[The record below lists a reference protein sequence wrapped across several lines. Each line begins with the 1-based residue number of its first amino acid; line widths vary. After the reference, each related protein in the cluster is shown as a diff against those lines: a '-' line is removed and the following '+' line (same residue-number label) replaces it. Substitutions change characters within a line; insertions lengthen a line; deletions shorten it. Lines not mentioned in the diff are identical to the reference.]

1 MRFTRS
7 CLFAAF
13 AMLATAS
20 AAQAT
25 PISFSDTFDPANV
38 RFDNVGGSGAN
49 CLGNNVL
56 DTVAGQIG
64 GVCETLEF
72 THVLQAVLPHAG
84 PFDPSTDSLTSA
96 NLALYVYDD
105 ETGESA
111 AEKLDFTLDFGDPG
125 SLSDS
130 FPAVSLNSNTSEAG
144 ALLHNISV
152 GVIALLDNDGELV
165 VKLSLKSG
173 DLFFHKSIL
182 TAEGDR
188 AEEDQVSVPTVPEPG
203 TLALLGFA
211 AVAAGLRR
219 KSVI

>member
-7 CLFAAF
+7 LFAAF
-13 AMLATAS
+13 AMLAMANV
-20 AAQAT
+20 AQAT

-38 RFDNVGGSGAN
+38 RFDNIGGSEAN

-56 DTVAGQIG
+56 DTVSGHVG
-64 GVCETLEF
+64 GECETLQY

-84 PFDPSTDSLTSA
+84 PFNPATDSLSLA
-96 NLALYVYDD
+96 NLTLYVYDD
-105 ETGESA
+105 QADESA
-111 AEKLDFTLDFGDPG
+111 AEKLDFTLDLTDPDTFSG
-125 SLSDS
+125 S
-130 FPAVSLNSNTSEAG
+130 FPAVNLNSNTSEAG
-144 ALLHNISV
+144 ALAHNISL
-152 GVIALLDNDGELV
+152 GVIALLDNDGALEV
-165 VKLSLKSG
+165 RLSLKSG
-173 DLFFHKSIL
+173 DLIFHKSIL

-188 AEEDQVSVPTVPEPG
+188 AEEEVSTPTVPEPG

>member
-13 AMLATAS
+13 AMLAMANV
-20 AAQAT
+20 AQAT
-25 PISFSDTFDPANV
+25 PISFSDTFNPANV
-38 RFDNVGGSGAN
+38 RFDNIGGSGAN

-56 DTVAGQIG
+56 DTVSGQIG
-64 GVCETLEF
+64 GECETLEY
-72 THVLQAVLPHAG
+72 THVLQAVLPHSG
-84 PFDPSTDSLTSA
+84 PFNPATDSLTSA

-125 SLSDS
+125 SLFGS

-144 ALLHNISV
+144 ALLHNISL
-152 GVIALLDNDGELV
+152 GVIALLENDGTLV

-173 DLFFHKSIL
+173 DLFFHQSIL
-182 TAEGDR
+182 TAQGDR
-188 AEEDQVSVPTVPEPG
+188 VEEEVSIPTVPEPG